1 MCVARIDIAGGWT
14 DTPPQAYE
22 WGGVVVTLA
31 IKINNEVISTCITL
45 KCACVLR
52 SHSTPQ
58 NPIQCTATRIER

>member
-31 IKINNEVISTCITL
+31 IKINNKVISITL
-45 KCACVLR
+45 MCIVLR
-52 SHSTPQ
+52 SYSTPQ
-58 NPIQCTATRIER
+58 NPIQCTATRIKR